1 MRSRFPQL
9 ASSEALP
16 LLAMVGATLLWGSSF
31 YTIAQTLAST
41 DPVTLVMMRF
51 GCGLLL
57 VAPLLG
63 KRLFQIPAYTWR
75 AGIICGVALTASYG
89 AGTWGLMT
97 ITSSASGF
105 ITALYVPFTPL
116 LVWMVYGKS
125 PQPAAY
131 VGAAVAFLGLVL
143 LANPFTMT
151 FEGNVGELAT
161 LLSAFLSAVEIIIAG
176 RYAPKCNPKELAF
189 TQLVMTA
196 FYSGVLLVL
205 LKTFEPDLLPPTDW
219 SSLTFWGGILWLGT
233 IVALAQILLGFAQRT
248 VPPDRAAVIYALE
261 SVFAAIIGYW
271 AGERLGVGGLTGGAF
286 IVLAVFVSET
296 QFVNR
301 LWYQLKWRLASK
313 TSPEKDSQ

>member
-1 MRSRFPQL
+1 M
-9 ASSEALP
+9 
-16 LLAMVGATLLWGSSF
+16 
-31 YTIAQTLAST
+31 
-41 DPVTLVMMRF
+41 
-51 GCGLLL
+51 
-57 VAPLLG
+57 LG
-63 KRLFQIPAYTWR
+63 RRLFDIPAYTWR

-131 VGAAVAFLGLVL
+131 VGGAVAFLGLIL

-219 SSLTFWGGILWLGT
+219 ASLNFWGGILWLGT

-271 AGERLGVGGLTGGAF
+271 AGERLGIGGLTGGTL

-313 TSPEKDSQ
+313 TSPQKDSQ